1 MARRGLR
8 LLASLA
14 FILGA
19 LALVM
24 PFLLNSL
31 LYFPVRAI
39 EYTPQEAGLPFDD
52 IEIPTEDGERL
63 HGWWIPARVQSLGH
77 VLLCHGNAGNV
88 GNRVIH
94 AKLLADAGLDVLLF
108 DYRGYGRST
117 GKPAE
122 QGTYRDARAAR
133 AALLRLPGTEA
144 ARLIYLGESLGGAI
158 ALALAL
164 EAPPRGLVLQSTF
177 TSVRDMSRVHYPF
190 VPTVLVPDAYPNLSR
205 IRALKAPLLVLHG
218 DRDDI
223 VPLSHGQALFA
234 AAPEPKQL
242 RVFPRKGHNDLV
254 VLAGPEY
261 AAAIADWVRGLPPVP
276 GV

>member
-1 MARRGLR
+1 MARRALR

-14 FILGA
+14 FILGT
-19 LALVM
+19 LALVIPYM
-24 PFLLNSL
+24 LNSL
-31 LYFPVRAI
+31 LYFPFREI
-39 EYTPQEAGLPFDD
+39 DYTPQEAGLAFDD
-52 IEIPTEDGERL
+52 VEIPTEDGQRL

-117 GKPAE
+117 GKPDE
-122 QGTYRDARAAR
+122 PGTYRDARAAR
-133 AALLRLPGTEA
+133 AALLRLPGTDA
-144 ARLIYLGESLGGAI
+144 ARLIYLGESLGGAV

-177 TSVRDMSRVHYPF
+177 TSVRDMGRLHYPF
-190 VPTVLVPDAYPNLSR
+190 IPSAIVPDAYPSLSR
-205 IRALKAPLLVLHG
+205 IRSLAAPLLVLHG

-223 VPLSHGQALFA
+223 VPVAQGKELCAAFA
-234 AAPEPKQL
+234 GPKEFVL
-242 RVFPRKGHNDLV
+242 ATGCGHNDLP
-254 VLAGPEY
+254 LERDGPFGERI
-261 AAAIADWVRGLPPVP
+261 AAFLQAR
-276 GV
+276 